1 MNTEFRNKIL
11 NRYVDHAEKENT
23 QEKEAFLQAREDVDK
38 AYQVAFPVAQQV
50 LAKHF
55 PNEDVDTCRALKKK
69 YGSPLDV
76 VAKDKCF
83 NFAYVENRPLQE
95 DEDEDDLKK
104 TEHFDFGLFGNV
116 GEGRYDDRSG
126 EQFANA
132 YYRDEL
138 KANGKNP
145 DIFPQMKDK
154 EDNPHL
160 TKHRDENKKFL
171 GYSNYS
177 YRNSDNDDAVGMT
190 KQFDSQ
196 WYLDIIG
203 TSHCRSRTIAC
214 TKQEF
219 QVFQMLKQA
228 KSNVITCHQKWID
241 SIEKQKQAMKTGLKA
256 YRYLSEGVELM
267 KELNID
273 IDEAELVRTNSTG
286 LTIYNPVN
294 LAQMIKGMK
303 NTTQTREQKI
313 AERLLYEK
321 QKVIQDHQ
329 HEINADGTETEKNSI
344 L

>member
-1 MNTEFRNKIL
+1 MQKIRMNTEFRNKIL
-11 NRYVDHAEKENT
+11 NRYVDSAEKENT

-38 AYQVAFPVAQQV
+38 AYDLAFPMAQLV
-50 LAKHF
+50 LSRHF
-55 PNEDVDTCRALKKK
+55 PKEDVETCRGLKKK

-83 NFAYVENRPLQE
+83 HFAYVENRPLQE
-95 DEDEDDLKK
+95 DVVEEDLKK
-104 TEHFDFGLFGNV
+104 AEHFDFGLFGNV
-116 GEGRYDDRSG
+116 GEGQYDDRTG
-126 EQFANA
+126 EQFAYA

-154 EDNPHL
+154 DDNPHL

-171 GYSNYS
+171 GYSGYS
-177 YRNSDNDDAVGMT
+177 SHNSDDDETIGMT
-190 KQFDSQ
+190 KKFDNQ
-196 WYLDIIG
+196 WFLDIIG
-203 TSHCRSRTIAC
+203 TSHCRSRTMTC
-214 TKQEF
+214 NKDEF
-219 QVFQMLKQA
+219 MIFTLLKQA
-228 KSNVITCHQKWID
+228 KSNLITCHEKWIA
-241 SIEKQKQAMKTGLKA
+241 SIVKQKEAMKTGLKA

-267 KELNID
+267 KELDIN

-294 LAQMIKGMK
+294 LASMIKGMK

-321 QKVIQDHQ
+321 QQQ
-329 HEINADGTETEKNSI
+329 ATN
-344 L
+344 